1 MKGRGESLPRHYQIK
16 KNNPYIMDRDIYMQ
30 MFYLIRCYP
39 RLLDRREA
47 LLYGSPPP
55 PDGQPR
61 GSGTGN
67 PTEQKAVILCT
78 IDTQIEAIEQTI
90 VYMRGK
96 YSTPEQDFDAY
107 EAFMDY
113 GVFCWYRSKPSKDM
127 APCKKTWYR
136 YRSEFAYHV
145 AKKLNY
151 F

>member
-1 MKGRGESLPRHYQIK
+1 MPRHYQIK

-30 MFYLIRCYP
+30 MFYLIQCYP

-61 GSGTGN
+61 GSGAGN
-67 PTEQKAVILCT
+67 PTEQTAVILCT
-78 IDTQIEAIEQTI
+78 IDTQTI

>member
-1 MKGRGESLPRHYQIK
+1 MPRHYQVK
-16 KNNPYIMDRDIYMQ
+16 KNNPYIMDKDVYMQ

-39 RLLDRREA
+39 RLLGRREA
-47 LLYGSPPP
+47 LLHGSPLP

-61 GSGTGN
+61 GSGTSN
-67 PTEQKAVILCT
+67 PTEQKAMMLCT
-78 IDTQIEAIEQTI
+78 IGTQIEAIEQTI

-96 YSTPEQDFDAY
+96 YSTPERDFDAY

-151 F
+151 I

>member
-1 MKGRGESLPRHYQIK
+1 MPRHYQVK
-16 KNNPYIMDRDIYMQ
+16 KNNPYIMDKDVYMQ

-39 RLLDRREA
+39 RLLGRREA
-47 LLYGSPPP
+47 LLHGSPLP

-61 GSGTGN
+61 GSGTSN
-67 PTEQKAVILCT
+67 PTEQKAMMLCT
-78 IDTQIEAIEQTI
+78 IGTQIEAIEQTI

-96 YSTPEQDFDAY
+96 YSTPERDFDAY